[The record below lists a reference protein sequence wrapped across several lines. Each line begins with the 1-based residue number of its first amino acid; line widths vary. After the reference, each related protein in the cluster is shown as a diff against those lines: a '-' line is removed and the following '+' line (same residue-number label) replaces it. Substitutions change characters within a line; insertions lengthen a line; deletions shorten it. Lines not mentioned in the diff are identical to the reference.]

1 MYTMIIGS
9 DIVPTESNYDLFE
22 SGDIQRLA
30 GEKLL
35 SELRNADFRIYN
47 LETPLTDTEAPIAKC
62 GPNLITPTRTLPG
75 IKAFEPSLLAL
86 ANNHILDEGAQ
97 GLYSTMRLLD
107 EWKIPYVGAGE
118 SLSEA
123 QRPYIIEADGKKI
136 GIYNCAEHE
145 FTIAEENRPGANP
158 FDLLESPD
166 HIAVLKAECDFVVVL
181 YHGGK
186 EHYRYPSP
194 YLQRVCRKIADKG
207 ADLIVCQHSHCVGC
221 MEKYNGSV
229 IVYGQGN
236 FLFDHSESEFWQ
248 TSLLVRAEFNEK
260 VKVSFVPLRKC
271 GNTVRMADGAE
282 AKNILSGFAERSR
295 EILQPGRVAQRYR
308 EFCMANKDRY
318 LYAMAGGE
326 VNLGVSLADFKPN
339 YDKDSLLMMVN
350 YLTCEPHHELLTTV
364 VTELAAEK

>member
-1 MYTMIIGS
+1 M
-9 DIVPTESNYDLFE
+9 
-22 SGDIQRLA
+22 
-30 GEKLL
+30 
-35 SELRNADFRIYN
+35 
-47 LETPLTDTEAPIAKC
+47 
-62 GPNLITPTRTLPG
+62 
-75 IKAFEPSLLAL
+75 AL

-158 FDLLESPD
+158 FDLLDSPD
-166 HIAVLKAECDFVVVL
+166 HITALKAKCDFVVVL

-207 ADLIVCQHSHCVGC
+207 ADLVVCQHSHCIGC
-221 MEKYNGSV
+221 MEEYNGSV

-248 TSLLVRAEFNEK
+248 TSLLVKAFFGDELN
-260 VKVSFVPLRKC
+260 VSFVPLCKR
-271 GNTVRMADGAE
+271 GNAVRMAVGAE
-282 AKNILSGFAERSR
+282 AENILSGFAERSR
-295 EILQPGRVAQRYR
+295 EILQPGRIAKQYR
-308 EFCMANKDRY
+308 EFCMANKDGY
-318 LYAMAGGE
+318 LYTMAGRE
-326 VNLGVSLADFKPN
+326 DNLGVSREDFKPN
-339 YDKDSLLMMVN
+339 YDKDSLLAMIN